1 MSAPWLLSASQVST
15 FELCERK
22 WGWTYLE
29 DLRPLPNASAQGG
42 IDGHEYLEESV
53 ALRFWD
59 TRNPIYQ
66 LVKPALPVLE
76 KVPVDADIEHEFR
89 IELGPSPEGR
99 THTFRGYIDLTWL
112 ADLPVVWDHKFVGS
126 MKYAKTPEDL
136 IRDVQATL
144 YCAAAW
150 DRYYQGEPG
159 AVLLH
164 WQYYQTKNGT
174 GAKSTKVKALPE
186 EVKPRLHQTLISAD
200 KIVAAKEANKRAG
213 DMSPN
218 WDACWAFGGC
228 PFRSHCEAEEK
239 SKGSGIEMENKR
251 ESLMA
256 MILNKAKAQP
266 SVAVVEVPLSSVVA
280 INPPAAPDVEP
291 PFNCPEPVVSVT
303 NGPTPEPAKADA
315 PAPKQKR
322 RTKTTLYVNCTP
334 TLGAKA
340 PTNASVL
347 LEKARTK
354 IDARHYT

>member
-1 MSAPWLLSASQVST
+1 
-15 FELCERK
+15 
-22 WGWTYLE
+22 
-29 DLRPLPNASAQGG
+29 
-42 IDGHEYLEESV
+42 
-53 ALRFWD
+53 
-59 TRNPIYQ
+59 
-66 LVKPALPVLE
+66 
-76 KVPVDADIEHEFR
+76 
-89 IELGPSPEGR
+89 
-99 THTFRGYIDLTWL
+99 
-112 ADLPVVWDHKFVGS
+112 

-213 DMSPN
+213 DMAPN
-218 WDACWAFGGC
+218 WDACWDFGGC

-266 SVAVVEVPLSSVVA
+266 AVVVTEVPVVA
-280 INPPAAPDVEP
+280 INPPAAPEP
-291 PFNCPEPVVSVT
+291 LAADDFDPDGQAPGGSPALSVS
-303 NGPTPEPAKADA
+303 NGPTPEPAKET

-322 RTKTTLYVNCTP
+322 RIKTTLYVNCTP

-354 IDARHYT
+354 IDARHYTLLDFGKGRGEFVSALRDVIDAEGGLPDAVFLWTGTGEGRDALEVLISYSDVVVQGVPG